1 MWNDL
6 PSDAST
12 LMSWTWTNFEPY
24 YQDLLQRPLRA
35 ETVNAWLEDWSALDE
50 RLMELRSRLHVATA
64 VNTADEVAR
73 QRLEAFFDQIFPQAM
88 AAEQKLKQKLLASG
102 LEPAGFE
109 IPLRNMRAEVAL
121 FREENLP
128 LLAEEQKLIQEYDRI
143 VGAQTVEW
151 DGQERTPQQMRT
163 VLQDPDRARR
173 EEAWRRVAQRQLADR
188 AALNDLW
195 VRLFRLRRQIAHN
208 AGFASYRDY
217 RWQQL
222 LRFDYT
228 PADCERFREAIAAVV
243 VPQAAARYERRRRLM
258 GLTTLRPWD
267 LEADPLG
274 RPPLRPFRQA
284 GELAERAAH
293 IFAQVDATLGRYF
306 ETMRRENLLDLE
318 NRKNKAPGGF
328 CTEFAVQRRPFI
340 FMNAV
345 GIHDDVSTLVHEGG
359 HAFHVFETAPIR
371 LVHLLEIPMEFA
383 EVASMSME
391 YLTLPYLEAAQGG
404 FYPAEDADRARVE
417 QMEGAL
423 LFWPFMAVVDGFQ
436 HWAYTHPDE
445 AVDPARCDAA
455 WGALWERF
463 MVGVDWSGL
472 DEEMKTGWQRKLHIY
487 EVPFYYIEYG
497 LAQLGA
503 LQVWR
508 NAQRDPHEAVT
519 AYRRALALG
528 GSRPLPDLY
537 RTAGARFSFEAALFR
552 EVTDAMQAALHT
564 WENDHQGG

>member
-1 MWNDL
+1 MMWNAL
-6 PSDAST
+6 PADPQI
-12 LMSWTWTNFEPY
+12 LMTWTWTDFEPY
-24 YQDLLQRPLRA
+24 YQDLKQRPLRA
-35 ETVNAWLEDWSALDE
+35 ETVQAWLEDWSALDE

-64 VNTADEVAR
+64 INTADEEAR
-73 QRLEAFFDQIFPQAM
+73 QRLEAFFDHIFPQAM
-88 AAEQKLKQKLLASG
+88 AAEQELKQKLLASG

-121 FREENLP
+121 FREANLP

-151 DGQERTPQQMRT
+151 EGQERTPQQMRP
-163 VLQDPDRARR
+163 LQQDPDRARR
-173 EEAWRRVAQRQLADR
+173 EAAWRRVTERQMADR
-188 AALNDLW
+188 EALNDLW
-195 VRLFRLRRQIAHN
+195 VRLFRLRQQIAHN

-228 PADCERFREAIAAVV
+228 PADCARFREAIAEVV
-243 VPQAAARYERRRRLM
+243 VPLAVARHTQRRRQM
-258 GLTTLRPWD
+258 GVDRLRPWD
-267 LEADPLG
+267 IEVDPLG
-274 RPPLRPFRQA
+274 RPALQPFRTA
-284 GELAERAAH
+284 DELAERAAH
-293 IFAQVDATLGRYF
+293 LFARVDGTLGAYF
-306 ETMRRENLLDLE
+306 ETMRREKLLDLD

-328 CTEFAVQRRPFI
+328 CTEFPIQRRPFI

-345 GIHDDVSTLVHEGG
+345 GIHDDVRTLVHEGG
-359 HAFHVFETAPIR
+359 HAFHVFETTPIR

-404 FYPAEDADRARVE
+404 FYTPEEANRARLN
-417 QMEGAL
+417 QMEDAL

-436 HWAYTHPDE
+436 HWAYTHPEE

-463 MVGVDWSGL
+463 MAGVDWSGL
-472 DEEMKTGWQRKLHIY
+472 EEEMQTGWQRKLHIY

-508 NAQRDPHEAVT
+508 NAQRDQAQAVA

-528 GSRPLPDLY
+528 GSRPLPELY

-552 EVTDAMQAALHT
+552 EVTMAMQAAMQA
-564 WENDHQGG
+564 WENGH

>member
-1 MWNDL
+1 MMWNAL
-6 PSDAST
+6 PSDPQT
-12 LMSWTWTNFEPY
+12 LITWEWKDFEPY
-24 YQDLLQRPLRA
+24 YQDLQQRPLNA
-35 ETVNAWLEDWSALDE
+35 ANVQAWLEDWSALDE

-73 QRLEAFFDQIFPQAM
+73 QRLEAFFDHLFPRAM
-88 AAEQKLKQKLLASG
+88 AAEQALKQKLLASG

-109 IPLRNMRAEVAL
+109 MPLRNMRAEVAL

-143 VGAQTVEW
+143 LGAQTVEW
-151 DGQERTPQQMRT
+151 EGQERTVQQMRPL
-163 VLQDPDRARR
+163 LQETDRARR
-173 EEAWRRVAQRQLADR
+173 EEAWRQVAQRQLADR
-188 AALNDLW
+188 EALNDLW
-195 VRLFRLRRQIAHN
+195 VKLFRLRQQIAHN
-208 AGFASYRDY
+208 AGFASYREY

-228 PADCERFREAIAAVV
+228 PADCERFREAIAEVV
-243 VPQAAARYERRRRLM
+243 VPLAVARYEQRRRQM
-258 GLTTLRPWD
+258 GLPHLRPWD
-267 LEADPLG
+267 TEVDALG
-274 RPPLRPFRQA
+274 RPPLKPFNEVEELVA
-284 GELAERAAH
+284 GTAR
-293 IFAQVDATLGRYF
+293 IFARLDTTLATYF

-328 CTEFAVQRRPFI
+328 CTEFAIQRRPFI

-345 GIHDDVSTLVHEGG
+345 GIHDDVSTLVHESG

-404 FYPAEDADRARVE
+404 FYSAEDADRARLN

-423 LFWPFMAVVDGFQ
+423 LFWPYMAVVDGFQ
-436 HWAYTHPDE
+436 HWAYTHPEE

-463 MVGVDWSGL
+463 MAGVDWSGL
-472 DEEMKTGWQRKLHIY
+472 DDEMKTGWQRKLHIY
-487 EVPFYYIEYG
+487 EVPFYYVEYG

-508 NAQRDPHEAVT
+508 NAQRDPAEAVA

-528 GSRPLPDLY
+528 GSRPLPELY
-537 RTAGARFSFEAALFR
+537 RTAGARLSFEAGVFR
-552 EVTDAMQAALHT
+552 EVTAAMHAAMQT
-564 WENDHQGG
+564 WERSA